1 MASVG
6 ENKVFCPYCGA
17 EMQDEDNVDYIL
29 GLEPERPLYWYRCTN
44 KGCGSTSPTK
54 DTWGE
59 ARTAAKKRHI
69 EPNRVLMLD
78 EMFSTKSCFVEWKD
92 DFDVEQCRAV
102 VNNVTDPETWKTEAV
117 IRLYMVYGRVST
129 YPLDEYLRG
138 FRCWLRIP
146 TEDEKKA
153 AKWLPEKKQEDDDDE

>member
-1 MASVG
+1 MASAG

-29 GLEPERPLYWYRCTN
+29 GLEPESPLYWYRCTN

-102 VNNVTDPETWKTEAV
+102 VNNVTDPETWKTDAV

-129 YPLDEYLRG
+129 YPLDEYLRD